1 MKIPFRLFIFNIV
14 GITISTSVLWIIFNH
29 ISYTSYVEVQVKNDS
44 SFVNIEKDDNNV
56 IYVNKSISDNKKI
69 YLGICFLDTLTL
81 KNIIFNAPIYL
92 SESKEGE
99 CYITEVIKLNDF
111 PFYILYIDKVVDK
124 YNGKILLPTKKK
136 YILTYKN
143 STNS

>member
-14 GITISTSVLWIIFNH
+14 GIIISTSVLWIIFNH

-44 SFVNIEKDDNNV
+44 SFVSIEKDDNDV

-69 YLGICFLDTLTL
+69 YLGICLLDTLTL

-92 SESKEGE
+92 SESKEGV

-111 PFYILYIDKVVDK
+111 PFYILYVDKIVDK
-124 YNGKILLPTKKK
+124 YNGKILLPTKRKF
-136 YILTYKN
+136 IFTYKKTAN
-143 STNS
+143 L